1 MDCRDRARPT
11 DVHALLADRDARWYL
26 GGQTLSI
33 VGDNALW
40 LAMGIW
46 VKILTGSSSAAG
58 LVFFAFT
65 AGILLAPLTG
75 LAADRVRRR
84 PLLVAANLAAAAV
97 VCLLLAAQS
106 RGQVWLIYPV
116 MFGYGVL
123 NSLITSAQTALL
135 AVMLPADLLGEA
147 NSVLQMAAMG
157 LRVITPLLGAG
168 LLAWAGPAPV
178 VLLDAGTFVAAAGA
192 VAALRVR
199 EPAPAP
205 AAAHWWAEVTAGIR
219 HIGRAPVLRRLLVS
233 GVVALTVFGF
243 FETVVFSV
251 VSHGLQR
258 APTFLGVLEAVMGVG
273 ALVAGAFAAPLMR
286 RTGERA
292 LVAVALVIAAVSCLL
307 LIPSW
312 LAVVLVAMGLLGL
325 SLVWINVGAL
335 TLIQRRTP
343 TALLGRVD
351 ATFSIA
357 MTVPQTISIALGA
370 ALVAVV
376 DYRFLLVAMAVVTV
390 MSAVCLIGVPDR
402 GEGPAPQ
409 VTGPAAAGGVV
420 AGQAVGPGTGGHGDG
435 GTRE

>member
-1 MDCRDRARPT
+1 MDCQDRARPT
-11 DVHALLADRDARWYL
+11 DVRALLASRDARWYL

-192 VAALRVR
+192 VAVLRVR

-205 AAAHWWAEVTAGIR
+205 AAAHWWAEVTAGVR
-219 HIGRAPVLRRLLVS
+219 HIGRVPVLRRLLIS

-251 VSHGLQR
+251 VGQGLRR

-273 ALVAGAFAAPLMR
+273 ALAAGAFAAPIMR

-312 LAVVLVAMGLLGL
+312 LAVVLVAMGLLGA

-351 ATFSIA
+351 AAFSTA

-390 MSAVCLIGVPDR
+390 ISAVCLIGVPDP